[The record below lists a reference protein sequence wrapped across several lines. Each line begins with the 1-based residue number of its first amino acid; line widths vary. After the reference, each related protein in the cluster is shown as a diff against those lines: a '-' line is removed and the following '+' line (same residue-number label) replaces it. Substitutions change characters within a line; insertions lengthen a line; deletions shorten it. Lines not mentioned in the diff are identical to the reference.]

1 MEQTSNDSNDVQN
14 SSFYKASNLSKK
26 KADQKEKMEDSSSD
40 ATGVGSVNK
49 PENNP
54 RSPAYS
60 DISDD
65 SNIATDNG
73 LADKPNANSD
83 VKKSTEPGPTNL
95 TMAPYNSMYGQFYQA
110 SPFFTP
116 PDSQSTK
123 AINPPPQQQPPLIKD
138 PSPLDLINK
147 IQPIK
152 TEPIVPSPSN
162 PNVGK
167 MPHYQHYPYK

>member
-1 MEQTSNDSNDVQN
+1 
-14 SSFYKASNLSKK
+14 
-26 KADQKEKMEDSSSD
+26 MEDGSD
-40 ATGVGSVNK
+40 AIGGVGNVNK

-54 RSPAYS
+54 ARSPAYS

-73 LADKPNANSD
+73 LADKHNVNSD
-83 VKKSTEPGPTNL
+83 VKKTTEPGPTNL
-95 TMAPYNSMYGQFYQA
+95 TMGPYNNMYGQFYQT
-110 SPFFTP
+110 SPFFSP

-123 AINPPPQQQPPLIKD
+123 AINQSPQQPPLIKD

-147 IQPIK
+147 IKPVK
-152 TEPIVPSPSN
+152 TEPTVPSPSN